1 MTAAEAIAGAVL
13 AALFVWIVVE
23 EGEHRR
29 EEQATW
35 SCLAATPDVTD
46 SNVQQVYEA
55 CALLAEHRRM
65 VGR

>member
-13 AALFVWIVVE
+13 AGLIVWITVE
-23 EGEHRR
+23 EGEIRA

-35 SCLAATPDVTD
+35 SCMAATPDVTD

-55 CALLAEHRRM
+55 CALAAEHRRM
-65 VGR
+65 IGR